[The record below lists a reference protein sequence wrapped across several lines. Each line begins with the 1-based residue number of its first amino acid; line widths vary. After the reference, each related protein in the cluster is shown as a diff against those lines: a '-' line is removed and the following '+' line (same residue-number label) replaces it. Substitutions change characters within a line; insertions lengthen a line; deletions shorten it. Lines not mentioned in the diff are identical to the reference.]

1 MASEIV
7 LPQWGMEMQDGT
19 IVRWLKQEGDT
30 VAEGE
35 PIVEVETAKLQTEL
49 ESTAAGV
56 LTRIVAQEGQIVP
69 IRGVL
74 CVIAEPGEAV
84 ETPAAPAAAA
94 SASAAVSH
102 EPVEGRTA
110 TPVSPEPVEGRERV
124 QVVPAAR
131 RLARENNIDLA
142 TVIGSGPNGR
152 ILLADVEAAMQA
164 PPATPVS
171 PEPSIPHPEPV
182 EGRGRVPVVPAAR
195 RLARENN
202 VDLATVTGSGPQGRI
217 LIEDVEAAIL
227 RQAQDDRKDG
237 GAAAAPDADGV
248 VPLTGIRGA
257 VATRMLQSIQSTAQV
272 TLTTEAVVT
281 EAMQLRRGLSRH
293 HADAAG
299 GSIGPLPVVV
309 KATAEALRRHPRM
322 NAIETTAGDGTAQ
335 VQMLSEINIGLAV
348 ALEEG
353 LVTPVIRGADGK
365 SLAQL
370 ASENRDLAARTRE
383 GRTRPEEITGGT
395 FTITNLGANDIDG
408 FTPIINP
415 PQVGI
420 LGVGRVVEKPVIANG
435 EVAKGETMF
444 LSLTFDHRVID
455 GAPAA
460 EFLQTVKGLLEDPWW
475 MVG

>member
-49 ESTAAGV
+49 ESTASGI
-56 LTRIVAQEGQIVP
+56 LSRIVAQEGEIVP

-74 CVIAEPGEAV
+74 CVIAEPGEELTPSAAPVAPASVASEPATRVAPASNGAGSPGVQVVPAARRLARQRGVDLAQVRGSGPSGRVLLADV
-84 ETPAAPAAAA
+84 EAALQAPAA
-94 SASAAVSH
+94 SA
-102 EPVEGRTA
+102 PTGDGRV
-110 TPVSPEPVEGRERV
+110 P
-124 QVVPAAR
+124 VVPAAR

-142 TVIGSGPNGR
+142 QV
-152 ILLADVEAAMQA
+152 A
-164 PPATPVS
+164 
-171 PEPSIPHPEPV
+171 
-182 EGRGRVPVVPAAR
+182 
-195 RLARENN
+195 
-202 VDLATVTGSGPQGRI
+202 GSGPQGRI
-217 LIEDVEAAIL
+217 LIEDVEAAIAA
-227 RQAQDDRKDG
+227 RSAA
-237 GAAAAPDADGV
+237 AAAAPEPSADGV

-257 VATRMLQSIQSTAQV
+257 VAARMLQSIQTTAQV
-272 TLTTEAVVT
+272 TLTTEVIVT

-293 HADAAG
+293 HAEEAG
-299 GSIGPLPVVV
+299 GGIGPLPLVV
-309 KATAEALRRHPRM
+309 KATAEALKRHPRM
-322 NAIETTAGDGTAQ
+322 NAIETATAEVGTQ
-335 VQMLSEINIGLAV
+335 VQMLSEINIGQAV
-348 ALEEG
+348 ALDEG

-370 ASENRDLAARTRE
+370 AAENRDLAARTRE

-395 FTITNLGANDIDG
+395 FTITNLGANEIDG

-435 EVAKGETMF
+435 EIAKGETMY

-460 EFLQTVKGLLEDPWW
+460 AFLQTVKSLLEDPWW